1 MTVLYV
7 ILLAIVQ
14 GITEFLP
21 VSSFGHL
28 SILENFFGM
37 DHNAGV
43 LLEAMLHVGT
53 LGAVFM
59 TFQKDIRHI
68 LYEILD
74 MTMDIVGNFHLY
86 FYNKRTGKQLH
97 YARIISNTYR
107 KFVVLL
113 LVSMIPTMFL
123 GYTSRRLVVLVADS
137 TLVSSAGLLITG
149 IVLLVIDLSRAGGTK
164 AAKDASLS
172 NAMWIG
178 ISQGLSV
185 FPGLSRSGLTISAGL
200 MSGFSRTFAVKYSYI
215 LSIPAILGSLVME
228 LGQFGSPAMT
238 VGLGFTYVLGM
249 VISGIVASFVIRYCL
264 KLVQKGRF
272 RGFAIYCFVIGFVT
286 LIMNYVVTIHRQ
298 YSARR
303 FAMNMA
309 KSRDIQGKMPSPKV
323 IWNAF

>member
-1 MTVLYV
+1 MTILYI

-59 TFQKDIRHI
+59 TFQKDIRRI
-68 LYEILD
+68 LYELLD
-74 MTMDIVGNFHLY
+74 MSMDLIGNLHLY
-86 FYNKRTGKQLH
+86 IHNRRTGKQLH

-107 KFVVLL
+107 KLAVLL
-113 LVSMIPTMFL
+113 LVSMIPTAFL
-123 GYTSRRLVVLVADS
+123 GYAARRLVVLAADS
-137 TLVSSAGLLITG
+137 SLVSSAGLLITG
-149 IVLLVIDLSRAGGTK
+149 ILLLVIDLSRAGGTK

-172 NAMWIG
+172 DAMWIG
-178 ISQGLSV
+178 IGQGLSV

-215 LSIPAILGSLVME
+215 LSIPAIFGSLIME
-228 LGQFGSPAMT
+228 LRQFGSPSMT
-238 VGLGFTYVLGM
+238 VGLGFSYVLGM
-249 VISGIVASFVIRYCL
+249 IISGIVASFAIRYCL
-264 KLVQKGRF
+264 KIVQKGRF
-272 RGFAIYCFVIGFVT
+272 RVFAIYCFVIGFVT
-286 LIMNYVVTIHRQ
+286 LVINYVL
-298 YSARR
+298 
-303 FAMNMA
+303 
-309 KSRDIQGKMPSPKV
+309 
-323 IWNAF
+323 

>member
-1 MTVLYV
+1 MTILYI

-59 TFQKDIRHI
+59 TFQKDIRRI
-68 LYEILD
+68 LYELLD
-74 MTMDIVGNFHLY
+74 MSMDLIGNLHLY
-86 FYNKRTGKQLH
+86 IHNRRTGKQLH

-107 KFVVLL
+107 KFAVLL
-113 LVSMIPTMFL
+113 LVSMIPTAFL
-123 GYTSRRLVVLVADS
+123 GYAARRLVVLAADS
-137 TLVSSAGLLITG
+137 SLVSSAGLLITG
-149 IVLLVIDLSRAGGTK
+149 ILLLVIDLSRAGGTK

-172 NAMWIG
+172 DAMWIG
-178 ISQGLSV
+178 IGQGLSV

-215 LSIPAILGSLVME
+215 LSIPAIFGSLIME
-228 LGQFGSPAMT
+228 LRQFGSPSMT
-238 VGLGFTYVLGM
+238 VGLGVRYVLGM
-249 VISGIVASFVIRYCL
+249 IISGIVASFAIRYCL
-264 KLVQKGRF
+264 KIVQKGRF
-272 RGFAIYCFVIGFVT
+272 RVFAIYCFVIGFVT
-286 LIMNYVVTIHRQ
+286 LVINYVL
-298 YSARR
+298 
-303 FAMNMA
+303 
-309 KSRDIQGKMPSPKV
+309 
-323 IWNAF
+323 